1 MEYNVYPFFKSHY
14 SLGRSILTLGSQES
28 ENHPDS
34 IFEIAK
40 ENNLT
45 ISQAEEIFRLFCN
58 KISDEIS
65 SVKKTDG
72 LFNPEKFNIIHIDN
86 FGKFV
91 PNQRKIRHAICT
103 LILD

>member
-1 MEYNVYPFFKSHY
+1 MNNQKK
-14 SLGRSILTLGSQES
+14 ILMSV
-28 ENHPDS
+28 
-34 IFEIAK
+34 AK

-65 SVKKTDG
+65 DVKKTDG
-72 LFNPEKFNIIHIDN
+72 LFDTEKFNIIHVDN

-91 PNQRKIRHAICT
+91 PNQRKIRHANFCLT
-103 LILD
+103 KNNKQ

>member
-1 MEYNVYPFFKSHY
+1 MNNQKK
-14 SLGRSILTLGSQES
+14 ILISV
-28 ENHPDS
+28 
-34 IFEIAK
+34 AK

-65 SVKKTDG
+65 DVKKTDG
-72 LFNPEKFNIIHIDN
+72 LFDPEKFNTIHIDN

-91 PNQRKIRHAICT
+91 PNQRKIRHANFC
-103 LILD
+103 LIKNNK

>member
-1 MEYNVYPFFKSHY
+1 MNNQKK
-14 SLGRSILTLGSQES
+14 ILVS
-28 ENHPDS
+28 
-34 IFEIAK
+34 IAK

-91 PNQRKIRHAICT
+91 PNQRKIRHANFC
-103 LILD
+103 LNKKNKQ